1 MKNKK
6 KRAVPAVILS
16 LSILLAAA
24 AAVFFSFSPTGYRM
38 SVPVRASFEKLSDN
52 VFDNRDYAGNR
63 DVISALT
70 ETVNGGGDFGS
81 AFGG

>member
-16 LSILLAAA
+16 LAILLATA

-52 VFDNRDYAGNR
+52 VFVNRDHAGNR
-63 DVISALT
+63 DVIS
-70 ETVNGGGDFGS
+70 V
-81 AFGG
+81 

>member
-24 AAVFFSFSPTGYRM
+24 AAVFFSFSLLAAFL
-38 SVPVRASFEKLSDN
+38 SSASCDH
-52 VFDNRDYAGNR
+52 AGNR